1 MIYSYSTLAGA
12 RKKRREIGGCIIR
25 IRCRPYDIFVVVPSF
40 LQTQIMSVDEDGKC
54 DGSISLVDLTTS
66 AVDAELATLRAQ
78 NAHWENVARATN
90 AKLGVALEAVM
101 AVVSATRQYLPPDG
115 ISQHECISLVLEAT
129 DNPRI
134 NQLILAEE
142 TRNALAQVAK

>member
-78 NAHWENVARATN
+78 NEALRA
-90 AKLGVALEAVM
+90 AASIAADELEGFVDFAVRQCEFSGYEAVK
-101 AVVSATRQYLPPDG
+101 AL
-115 ISQHECISLVLEAT
+115 
-129 DNPRI
+129 
-134 NQLILAEE
+134 
-142 TRNALAQVAK
+142 RNALAQVEK